1 MLFLLKYSY
10 NTHIF
15 LKIKSVP
22 KMSLLA
28 LTLREEGYYRNIF
41 TKVTLLAY
49 FDNLMGHISALE
61 NSISYSKIKC

>member
-61 NSISYSKIKC
+61 NLRNYYKIGC

>member
-61 NSISYSKIKC
+61 NLRNYSKIGC